1 MSWGPLSVFTAT
13 HGRLAPA
20 MFFCLRYKLLLTYL
34 RYSGPLYLSCG
45 ADLVVRQGVYCGMPL
60 LVGIVVGNFQVRRID
75 RDMTVGHSEKAADR
89 HDVSLCAA
97 VLVHRDVLR
106 RVWLLAAAIVILYLL
121 ARH

>member
-1 MSWGPLSVFTAT
+1 
-13 HGRLAPA
+13 
-20 MFFCLRYKLLLTYL
+20 
-34 RYSGPLYLSCG
+34 
-45 ADLVVRQGVYCGMPL
+45 MPL
-60 LVGIVVGNFQVRRID
+60 LVGIFVGNFQVRRID